1 MERYSEALHHFEAA
15 EEIFAARLYR
25 GYTGDKPA
33 IPGMNWGNLLGTQGL
48 SSNHVE
54 LSFCKP

>member
-15 EEIFAARLYR
+15 EEIFAARLYS

-33 IPGMNWGNLLGTQGL
+33 IPGMNWGNLLE
-48 SSNHVE
+48 HKV
-54 LSFCKP
+54 